1 MHGTKTFEVFIRNG
15 ACTKSEFVKKVRYN
29 MQEVVAHCN
38 GLFLLMFKLYS
49 IIQRIPVIKYD
60 IVILAKE

>member
-38 GLFLLMFKLYS
+38 GLFLLLFETL
-49 IIQRIPVIKYD
+49 Q
-60 IVILAKE
+60 